1 MAKIRRNEKRDMPAL
16 NTSSLP
22 DIIFMLLFFFMSVTT
37 MKEVTYK
44 VQIKNTEATQL
55 TKIEKKSATRYIYV
69 GEPTYEF
76 KQKYGTETRIQLDDA
91 FAEVDEVG
99 TYISSEWNLMEG
111 EDKKEMTVC
120 IKADK
125 KTKMKVITDIKSK
138 LREVNALR
146 INYAA
151 LEPVKKGN

>member
-1 MAKIRRNEKRDMPAL
+1 
-16 NTSSLP
+16 
-22 DIIFMLLFFFMSVTT
+22 
-37 MKEVTYK
+37 
-44 VQIKNTEATQL
+44 
-55 TKIEKKSATRYIYV
+55 
-69 GEPTYEF
+69 
-76 KQKYGTETRIQLDDA
+76 LDDA

-111 EDKKEMTVC
+111 EDKQEMTVC